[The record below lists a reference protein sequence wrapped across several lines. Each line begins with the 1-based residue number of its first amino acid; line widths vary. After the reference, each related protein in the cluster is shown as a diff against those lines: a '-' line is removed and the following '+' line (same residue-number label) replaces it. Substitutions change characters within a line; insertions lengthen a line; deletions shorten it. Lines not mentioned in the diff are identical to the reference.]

1 MACSICRARV
11 TKSAAHGGAVNPANA
26 PANAA
31 ACCRKRRIQNWPR
44 WYGMSGGAATG
55 AAARRVRLSSR
66 RATRNRLMTATLN
79 RRSGKAD
86 SGSRETVR
94 LHPRHRYR
102 RTRMLPANSTSTKV
116 RQ

>member
-44 WYGMSGGAATG
+44 WYGMSGCAATG
-55 AAARRVRLSSR
+55 
-66 RATRNRLMTATLN
+66 
-79 RRSGKAD
+79 RRSQSAALQQTRHQKQAD
-86 SGSRETVR
+86 DRNTEPEIG
-94 LHPRHRYR
+94 
-102 RTRMLPANSTSTKV
+102 
-116 RQ
+116 